1 MKINKVAFH
10 FTAVFVVFRSNLKFL
25 EQNTK
30 IKSLVLRKLAS
41 TRYINDDVK
50 SETCDNFQQQD
61 ERKILFSHY
70 KACWSFYWKKH
81 FTGTRVA
88 ISAHLPLHGARDFKL
103 SQPLIKIKQF
113 FVPQVVHLVWFML
126 KQILTSLSG
135 KVVAARYLS
144 INSNLRVG
152 KKLLVRMEKYWNT
165 WELLHSLG
173 IVGYEYVEH
182 LSCGGTNQGSQGE
195 FLKNTVRRLLGSLIT
210 SWRTWNKH
218 PSLRQSKESLTY
230 LQAQTRQ
237 YCTR

>member
-1 MKINKVAFH
+1 M
-10 FTAVFVVFRSNLKFL
+10 
-25 EQNTK
+25 
-30 IKSLVLRKLAS
+30 RKLAS
-41 TRYINDDVK
+41 TRYIDDDVK

-61 ERKILFSHY
+61 EFHSTPEDK
-70 KACWSFYWKKH
+70 FYFPTIRRVGLSTKRNI
-81 FTGTRVA
+81 FTGTRAAV
-88 ISAHLPLHGARDFKL
+88 SAHLPLRGARDFKL
-103 SQPLIKIKQF
+103 PQSLIKIKQF

-165 WELLHSLG
+165 WELLHSPG

-182 LSCGGTNQGSQGE
+182 LPCGGTNQGSKGK

-230 LQAQTRQ
+230 LQVQTRQ
-237 YCTR
+237 